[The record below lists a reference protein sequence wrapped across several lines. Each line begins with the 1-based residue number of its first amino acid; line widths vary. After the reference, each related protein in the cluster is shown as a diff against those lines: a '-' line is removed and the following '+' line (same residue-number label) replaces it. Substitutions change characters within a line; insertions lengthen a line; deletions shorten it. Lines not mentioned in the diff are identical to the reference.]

1 MLTSQIMLP
10 WPILRRRTVPNL
22 TEFAS
27 TSRAISAV
35 NEYAQ
40 NLSESFS
47 KTQLTFLSYDVSIPM
62 DEFSRERDTVMQR
75 LDLPDELLVVA
86 AILGN
91 LEAFEELILRYRP
104 AVVRLARSIVGS
116 DNAEDVAQD
125 SLLLAFKALPT
136 IEEPGSFAAWLSAI
150 TRNRALRFSKTETA
164 HMSKRVEFD
173 NALLEKLDALSAPI
187 SDTVENE
194 EMLKALDEV
203 PADYALPLRL
213 RFLDDMPL
221 KRIAAFMGIPLST
234 VKWRIYHGKKLMRER
249 L

>member
-27 TSRAISAV
+27 ASRAISAV

-150 TRNRALRFSKTETA
+150 TRNRALRFSKTESA

-234 VKWRIYHGKKLMRER
+234 VKWRIHHGKKLMRER